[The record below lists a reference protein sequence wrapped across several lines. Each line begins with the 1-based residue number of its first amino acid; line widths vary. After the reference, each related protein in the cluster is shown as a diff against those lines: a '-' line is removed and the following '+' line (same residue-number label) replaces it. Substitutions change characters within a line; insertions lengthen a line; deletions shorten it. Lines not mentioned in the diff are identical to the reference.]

1 MAKKIKITVAPK
13 KTSQKVMSVSL
24 HEQVKEAEKSE
35 KERGKKVYNP
45 RVRLTAHINK
55 E

>member
-1 MAKKIKITVAPK
+1 MAKKFKITVAPK
-13 KTSQKVMSVSL
+13 MANRSVMSVSL

-45 RVRLTAHINK
+45 RVRLTAHIK
-55 E
+55 RK